1 MSIRTK
7 KRGGASQSNRPAGS
21 TDGLTLS
28 PACFEHLRKVI
39 YDASGIHLKE
49 AKRQMVQSR
58 LTSRLR
64 FLGLTDFESYI
75 RHLSADADEM
85 TQMLNRIT
93 TNKTYFFREPKHFK
107 YLRDHVLPELTRG
120 VVDSEKRVINAWCAA
135 SSTGEEPYSIAMVLH
150 QYFAQRGAWKV
161 RLLASDLDT
170 NVLVTA
176 KAATYPRQALSS
188 LPRAFA
194 QSNVM
199 DDPAGDPDAFT
210 IIPEIRN
217 LVQFRRVNLMGERY
231 PIKSALDFIFC
242 RNVFIYFTREDR
254 DNVVRRFI
262 KLLKPGGYL
271 FLGHSEVL
279 DVKDFGG
286 KIKFV
291 GNTTYQ
297 KVDG

>member
-1 MSIRTK
+1 MIRSKQNATD
-7 KRGGASQSNRPAGS
+7 RAPGRTGGTTAALS
-21 TDGLTLS
+21 LS
-28 PACFEHLRKVI
+28 PASFEHLRKVI

-64 FLGLTDFESYI
+64 YLGLSDFESYI
-75 RHLSADADEM
+75 QYLSADADEM

-107 YLRDHVLPELTRG
+107 YLRDHVLPEITRG
-120 VVDSEKRVINAWCAA
+120 VTNPEQRVLNAWCAA
-135 SSTGEEPYSIAMVLH
+135 SSTGEEPYSIAMVLN

-176 KAATYPRQALSS
+176 KAATYPRQALTS
-188 LPRAFA
+188 LPQAFA
-194 QSNVM
+194 KNNTL
-199 DDPAGDPDAFT
+199 DDPAGDPDAF
-210 IIPEIRN
+210 IISPEVRN

-231 PIKSALDFIFC
+231 PIKSMLDFIFC

-297 KVDG
+297 KVAE